1 MQAIAARS
9 HAVTLLYPLQGEPE
23 DWGPERGRRG
33 SIPARG
39 REEGNANAIGL
50 QGRGVRPLRAAAC
63 PPLPSEARVIG
74 VYVFSLG
81 RGSGRPFESLPVCE
95 SHLESQLPRG
105 FWWGCQEGRK
115 EEPSCR

>member
-50 QGRGVRPLRAAAC
+50 QGRGVRPLRAQLVLLC
-63 PPLPSEARVIG
+63 PQRPGSLGSTSSLWVGDQEDLSSLFQSARVI
-74 VYVFSLG
+74 
-81 RGSGRPFESLPVCE
+81 
-95 SHLESQLPRG
+95 
-105 FWWGCQEGRK
+105 
-115 EEPSCR
+115 